1 MTPATTTT
9 HSQPKVRLWKDLI
22 RVGRYRHPT
31 RRFTVRVDRPRLD
44 HWAHTF
50 NRMSTN
56 GVRVHIPAD
65 HSDAAADNRGYVLAL
80 RRVGDRLMALC
91 QLIGADAIRDAAR
104 NQVSI
109 GVAPTFIDGHGNVYH
124 DAIVH
129 VALTPVPVVP
139 GQGDF
144 LAAEALP
151 AATRTSSSA
160 AHHVPRVSP
169 ALAGAAP
176 AGVLTLAAAHSS
188 NGRVSPP
195 QRRANMAQKLLPC
208 SEENLSTLHDLI
220 PGLCDSPDEQ
230 KLEKILQFVQSLI
243 AQGVAQSVASP
254 PEAAEPSAGQADL
267 SLADSTDPQV
277 RQALLDAVRTKRDLC
292 ITRGALTPAVADAL
306 LARLIPS
313 GDSAVINLS
322 RQGGLPETLAL
333 SVFTALAENRPI
345 VPGQRTGAQPPG
357 LTPLARAVPGEAQP
371 AGPPLYEKMAA
382 MANGKCVTL

>member
-1 MTPATTTT
+1 MTHT
-9 HSQPKVRLWKDLI
+9 QPNLRLWKDLI

-31 RRFTVRVDRPRLD
+31 KRFTVRVDRRRLD

-50 NRMSTN
+50 WRMSAN

-109 GVAPTFIDGHGNVYH
+109 GVAPSFIDGHGHIYH

-139 GQGDF
+139 GQGEF
-144 LAAEALP
+144 LAAETLP
-151 AATRTSSSA
+151 FEPAGDLHDARAARSRL
-160 AHHVPRVSP
+160 RVSST
-169 ALAGAAP
+169 LAGAAP

-195 QRRANMAQKLLPC
+195 QRRAHMAQKLLPC

-220 PGLCDSPDEQ
+220 PGLSDAPDEQ

-243 AQGVAQSVASP
+243 AQGIASP
-254 PEAAEPSAGQADL
+254 PDAAEPPAGQADL
-267 SLADSTDPQV
+267 SLADPADSQV

-306 LARLIPS
+306 LARLIPQS
-313 GDSAVINLS
+313 DSAVIGLS
-322 RQGGLPETLAL
+322 RHDGLPETLAL
-333 SVFTALAENRPI
+333 SVFTALADNRPI
-345 VPGQRTGAQPPG
+345 LPGQRTGAQPSG
-357 LTPLARAVPGEAQP
+357 LTALPRAVPGEAPP

-382 MANGKCVTL
+382 MANGKCVAL